1 MNRAGE
7 EIPKGVHMAA
17 IIEEDLGKLRAWSS
31 GNLVLSERTETT
43 HPKVESANERPKT
56 RASQVLREAVVRGVP
71 AGVLNPDPDTE
82 ERRHWAFDRESH
94 QHGGIFPK
102 VLEGDRDNLL
112 IHERPGGIEHLES
125 VAALDR
131 RSKVLFDRQEQ
142 TGASGGDQ
150 EVHPTHRLRLMA
162 FNRGFEI
169 HDAAL
174 AADIPLEGTVPR
186 LLRRELVRP
195 QTEDECRKRDDTGD
209 HAHQTASVECPHQDP
224 PGAYRHYF
232 TRSVKMREL
241 MLGERGR
248 GGKSV
253 QGLPV

>member
-7 EIPKGVHMAA
+7 DVTKGIYVASVVK
-17 IIEEDLGKLRAWSS
+17 IYPGELLAWS
-31 GNLVLSERTETT
+31 GGDLVLSERTETAY
-43 HPKVESANERPKT
+43 PKVESADERAKT
-56 RASQVLREAVVRGVP
+56 GTPQLPREAVVRGVP
-71 AGVLNPDPDTE
+71 AGVLNPDSDTE
-82 ERRHWAFDRESH
+82 EGRDRAFDREGQ

-102 VLEGDRDNLL
+102 VLEGDGDLLL
-112 IHERPGGIEHLES
+112 IHECSGGIEHLEA
-125 VAALDR
+125 VAALHR
-131 RSKVLFDRQEQ
+131 RSEALLDGEEQ
-142 TGASGGDQ
+142 TSPSSGDQ
-150 EVHPTHRLRLMA
+150 EVRPTHWLRLMT

-174 AADIPLEGTVPR
+174 AADIPLEGAISR

-241 MLGERGR
+241 MLG
-248 GGKSV
+248 
-253 QGLPV
+253 